1 MGMRKSVCGVVV
13 VCALQV
19 LAACTG
25 APTSS
30 RSDAEP
36 PPGAQPSTSIVAGPE
51 PHDSQPT
58 RTMPSATTSASD
70 PAVSVAVAEGA
81 AGRDEVAMVTDGVAT
96 LAGRE
101 VVLRHQPRDGL
112 GGSLVP
118 WAVPAADGSVY
129 YTTWE
134 QQEDPDQPDAGR
146 DGAVPVI
153 SRMGPDGADRAWRE
167 GAYAPAVSVEGAV
180 AYVEDLDG
188 AYRGDVA
195 NPSRIVV
202 VEPDGTSVP
211 WTRGADVTY
220 VTAAWAGSTLLAYT
234 VGEGEHLSVLAF
246 DGSGEARVLSEDG
259 AIGAISPDGVFVVTT
274 EPGPDGQAISL
285 MRVSDGTVLDRL
297 EAFGEL
303 GEMYLSYGGDWRDGL
318 VVLPAG
324 RTAPGRSEVG
334 LLLLSVDGHELM
346 VERFVAFDH
355 PEIGYIPDWPH
366 FIDDRRVWARA
377 STTVGRDE
385 LYVGVE
391 CDLVELR
398 CSTTSEPT
406 APANA
411 AVARNLSR
419 G

>member
-1 MGMRKSVCGVVV
+1 M
-13 VCALQV
+13 
-19 LAACTG
+19 
-25 APTSS
+25 
-30 RSDAEP
+30 
-36 PPGAQPSTSIVAGPE
+36 
-51 PHDSQPT
+51 
-58 RTMPSATTSASD
+58 TTSEIAR
-70 PAVSVAVAEGA
+70 P
-81 AGRDEVAMVTDGVAT
+81 
-96 LAGRE
+96 
-101 VVLRHQPRDGL
+101 
-112 GGSLVP
+112 
-118 WAVPAADGSVY
+118 
-129 YTTWE
+129 
-134 QQEDPDQPDAGR
+134 
-146 DGAVPVI
+146 
-153 SRMGPDGADRAWRE
+153 
-167 GAYAPAVSVEGAV
+167 PAVSVEGAV

-274 EPGPDGQAISL
+274 EPGPYGQAISL